1 MLAGAGGWRRLAFA
15 SLPRGG
21 GRRQVTDARRSNSG
35 NRVTATVAADPG
47 GRYWAFLSYSHAD
60 QRIARRLHRALE
72 EYRLPRRLVGRA
84 GPLGIVPRRLH
95 PIFRDRDELT
105 ASGHIG
111 AVVEA
116 ALQGSRALVVLCS
129 KASAGSPWVGAEVA
143 AFQRLH
149 EDAPVLCVLLDGE
162 PMASLRGEPL
172 AECVPQPLHAR
183 FGGGVGLDD
192 HAPVAV
198 DLRPQGEGW
207 RLGVQKLVAGLAGV
221 PLGQLVQR
229 DAQRRH
235 RRLAALAGVLALIAI
250 ALGTM
255 AVFAL
260 RSRDEAR
267 RERAQAESLIEFMLG
282 DLRKKLDPVGRLDAM
297 DAVGARALRYYDA
310 QDPRR
315 LDADALGRRARSQQL
330 VGEIDARRGDM
341 PAALS
346 AFREARATTAE
357 LLARAPDNPQRIFEH
372 AQSVYWVGYYDWQH
386 GELPIA
392 EQSMLEYQRLARRLV
407 AIDPRNMKWQGELA
421 YAHSDLGVM
430 LLDAGRTREA
440 LAEFEAAR
448 PIYARRVAADSGDDS
463 AKTDLGQDLS
473 WLSSA
478 ESLELDFA
486 KASRVREAEIDL
498 YQQMLRHD
506 PRNATV
512 SSSLVLARRFLASLR
527 LAQGDLGAARVA
539 AEDANRLADQQ
550 LRLEPDNADWQQA
563 AANARLVL
571 SEVLRWQGQ
580 SQSAQAVLD
589 RTTPLVAGLLRR
601 DPTVFAWRVELQESQ
616 SQLQS
621 DLWRAT
627 GRREAALRL
636 ATESARR
643 LQQAERDPAVR
654 TKTERWWLLSLG
666 RVARLSSEL
675 GDAPAARAAWQALVQ
690 AGARN
695 PTLNAEGLLWL
706 ARAYQAQGDIERSE
720 QLLVRLRNAGY
731 RHPEFTGAQASD
743 FIPDRNPGSPRA
755 SARPAHG

>member
-1 MLAGAGGWRRLAFA
+1 M
-15 SLPRGG
+15 
-21 GRRQVTDARRSNSG
+21 TDARRSNADKSVQHQG
-35 NRVTATVAADPG
+35 TVAADPAVK
-47 GRYWAFLSYSHAD
+47 YWAFLSYSHAD
-60 QRIARRLHRALE
+60 HRIARRLHRALE
-72 EYRLPRRLVGRA
+72 EYRLPRRLVGRS
-84 GPLGIVPRRLH
+84 GPLGSVPRQLH

-105 ASGHIG
+105 ASSHIG
-111 AVVEA
+111 PVVEA
-116 ALQGSRALVVLCS
+116 ALADSRALVVLCS
-129 KASAGSPWVGAEVA
+129 KASAASPWVGAELA
-143 AFQRLH
+143 AFQQLRP
-149 EDAPVLCVLLDGE
+149 DAPVLCVLLDGE
-162 PMASLRGEPL
+162 PMASCHGEPL
-172 AECVPQPLHAR
+172 AECLPRPLHAR
-183 FGGGVGLDD
+183 FGGGVGMDD

-198 DLRPQGEGW
+198 DLRPHGDGW
-207 RLGVQKLVAGLAGV
+207 RLGLQKLVAGLAGV
-221 PLGQLVQR
+221 PLDQLVQR

-235 RRLAALAGVLALIAI
+235 RRLAALAAVLALVAI

-267 RERAQAESLIEFMLG
+267 RERAQAEGLIEFMLG

-341 PAALS
+341 PAALK

-357 LLARAPDNPQRIFEH
+357 LLARTPDNPQRIFEH

-392 EQSMLEYQRLARRLV
+392 EQGMLEYQRLARRLI
-407 AIDPRNMKWQGELA
+407 AIDPRNMKWQAELA

-430 LLDAGRTREA
+430 LLDEGRTREA

-448 PIYARRVAADSGDDS
+448 PIYARRVAADPGDDS

-478 ESLELDFA
+478 ESLALDFA

-498 YQQMLRHD
+498 YTTMLRRD
-506 PRNATV
+506 PRNAMV
-512 SSSLVLARRFLASLR
+512 LGSLVLARRFLASLR
-527 LAQGDLGAARVA
+527 LAQGDLAGARIA

-563 AANARLVL
+563 AANARQVL
-571 SEVLRWQGQ
+571 AEILRWQGQ
-580 SQSAQAVLD
+580 SQRAQAELD
-589 RTTPLVAGLLRR
+589 GAAALVAGLLHR

-616 SQLQS
+616 AQLQS
-621 DLWRAT
+621 DLWRST
-627 GRREAALRL
+627 GRRQAALRL

-643 LQQAERDPAVR
+643 LRQAAREPGVGTKAERWR
-654 TKTERWWLLSLG
+654 LLSLG

-675 GDAPAARAAWQALVQ
+675 GDAPAARAAWQTLVQ

-706 ARAYQAQGDIERSE
+706 ARGYQARGDTVHAER
-720 QLLVRLRNAGY
+720 LLARLREAGY
-731 RHPEFTGAQASD
+731 RHPQFTDEQASV
-743 FIPDRNPGSPRA
+743 PGVLAGRGKS
-755 SARPAHG
+755 SE